1 MKRTVFIL
9 LTFLFPLTL
18 SAQEIRDMDI
28 RVEVEQKGNAT
39 VTTDWDVT
47 VTSGTEWYI
56 PVENLGSMT
65 VTSFKVSEDGKTFV
79 DEGFDWKSKRSL
91 EQKKGRSGIA
101 RTYYYQILDGTR
113 HPGRDKVIILCL
125 AAELSLD
132 QTQKGLILAGHNP
145 LYARSKRDAVLI
157 YAIRK
162 KMTLVAANDLLDQFD
177 EQMLA

>member
-1 MKRTVFIL
+1 METGDLMNIL
-9 LTFLFPLTL
+9 NQIESPEHLD
-18 SAQEIRDMDI
+18 AYIQE
-28 RVEVEQKGNAT
+28 
-39 VTTDWDVT
+39 
-47 VTSGTEWYI
+47 
-56 PVENLGSMT
+56 
-65 VTSFKVSEDGKTFV
+65 
-79 DEGFDWKSKRSL
+79 L
-91 EQKKGRSGIA
+91 EQGDGDLSFSDWFSSLPEVTETGSVAMIKRSGIA